1 MCAEDFSVS
10 RRTSSGVDFVVCSD
24 SVFVKDLCF
33 CSSLC
38 ALKISASAVELVP
51 VLISGCAAT
60 QFSSMI
66 SDSAAVYAPRR
77 FHCQLLSWF
86 PVMISGSTAT

>member
-1 MCAEDFSVS
+1 VSIDSVFVNDFWFCSSLCVKKIS
-10 RRTSSGVDFVVCSD
+10 PSAGELASGVDFRVCSD
-24 SVFVKDLCF
+24 SVFVNDFCF

-60 QFSSMI
+60 QFSSLI
-66 SDSAAVYAPRR
+66 SDSAVVY
-77 FHCQLLSWF
+77 
-86 PVMISGSTAT
+86 V